1 MTEYPLERMLQER
14 LPDSRRRPM
23 VKSNAA
29 ANVIDLEAFRQ
40 KKREEE
46 EPSAS
51 RVRASESSVPAMRD
65 AAMFV
70 PVWFCW
76 VPIWAPMS

>member
-1 MTEYPLERMLQER
+1 M
-14 LPDSRRRPM
+14 
-23 VKSNAA
+23 KSNAA

-40 KKREEE
+40 KKMRDEEE
-46 EPSAS
+46 
-51 RVRASESSVPAMRD
+51 RASETSSTSMRD

-76 VPIWAPMS
+76 VPVWAPMS